1 MHEPEMTGGGLRV
14 LMASG
19 QVESHQT
26 SLDECEA
33 DVAEHHS
40 KLPGSWA
47 PAVRPAAR
55 GGYITVHSCGEGAQD
70 YRVD

>member
-1 MHEPEMTGGGLRV
+1 M

-33 DVAEHHS
+33 DVAEHQASYQAAGPQLCAQLH
-40 KLPGSWA
+40 
-47 PAVRPAAR
+47 AVV
-55 GGYITVHSCGEGAQD
+55 T
-70 YRVD
+70 